1 MELKKTGVV
10 RRIDDLGRI
19 VIPKEFRR
27 QMRIQE
33 GDPLELCVCDCEERF
48 GVLFVPYRALE
59 CNFPKRR
66 VLNALYAG
74 IPNRLRKSGK
84 KWSRYESKSSNA
96 QDFT

>member
-33 GDPLELCVCDCEERF
+33 GDPLELCVCDCEGSLGYCSFRIERWS
-48 GVLFVPYRALE
+48 AIS
-59 CNFPKRR
+59 RR
-66 VLNALYAG
+66 KG
-74 IPNRLRKSGK
+74 S
-84 KWSRYESKSSNA
+84 
-96 QDFT
+96 